1 MMKGNLLININFC
14 IFALITDVGEKL
26 KILLVM
32 LKEYEEYPQW
42 LIDVEER
49 INME

>member
-1 MMKGNLLININFC
+1 MKGNLVFNIILY
-14 IFALITDVGEKL
+14 IFTSITNIGEKL